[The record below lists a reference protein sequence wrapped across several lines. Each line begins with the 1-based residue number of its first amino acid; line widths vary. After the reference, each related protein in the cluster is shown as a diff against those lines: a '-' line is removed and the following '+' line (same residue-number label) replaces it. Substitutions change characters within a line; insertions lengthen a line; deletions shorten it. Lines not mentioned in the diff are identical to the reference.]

1 MTNLILGIIIGAV
14 VTAFIFSMLDRT
26 REKVVG
32 SDPVPEGREDII
44 ARGEQGKAEN
54 LTRLRVYLE
63 GKDQITNAEVEE
75 LLDVSDATA
84 TRYLDTLE
92 DEGLVVQKDAGRST
106 YYEIR

>member
-1 MTNLILGIIIGAV
+1 MFYFLMGIIVGVGGAL
-14 VTAFIFSMLDRT
+14 IFTQIHTSGEDSLLTPRSQSG
-26 REKVVG
+26 K
-32 SDPVPEGREDII
+32 EDII
-44 ARGEQGKAEN
+44 EEGEQGKAEN

-92 DEGLVVQKDAGRST
+92 DEGLVEQKDAGRST

>member
-1 MTNLILGIIIGAV
+1 
-14 VTAFIFSMLDRT
+14 
-26 REKVVG
+26 
-32 SDPVPEGREDII
+32 
-44 ARGEQGKAEN
+44 
-54 LTRLRVYLE
+54 VYLE

>member
-1 MTNLILGIIIGAV
+1 MINLILGIIIGAV
-14 VTAFIFSMLDRT
+14 VTAFIFSISDRT

-44 ARGEQGKAEN
+44 AKGERGKAEN

-75 LLDVSDATA
+75 LLDFSDATA
-84 TRYLDTLE
+84 TRYLDALE
-92 DEGLVVQKDAGRST
+92 DEGLVEQKDAGRRT

>member
-1 MTNLILGIIIGAV
+1 MTNLILGIIIGVVVAV
-14 VTAFIFSMLDRT
+14 FTLSISDRT

-32 SDPVPEGREDII
+32 SDPASEGREDII
-44 ARGEQGKAEN
+44 EEGEQGKAEN

-84 TRYLDTLE
+84 TRYLDGLE
-92 DEGLVVQKDAGRST
+92 DEGLVEQKDAGRST